1 MPVDFFPQNSGTVY
15 TVLTHIGIRVVTA
28 TNIQE
33 DNIFF
38 FFFPPFYRC
47 PMGYSGSRCEIVPT
61 TPAPSTATIATEP
74 PTEPVTI
81 SLEPTTEQQT
91 TISSDGKFEMHI

>member
-1 MPVDFFPQNSGTVY
+1 
-15 TVLTHIGIRVVTA
+15 
-28 TNIQE
+28 
-33 DNIFF
+33 
-38 FFFPPFYRC
+38 
-47 PMGYSGSRCEIVPT
+47 MGYSGSRCEIVPT

-91 TISSDGKFEMHI
+91 TISPDGKFEMHI